1 MCHKCIFL
9 SKKKYEIIYSVL
21 ITFCRLIGKKATK
34 KWMSMKINSYVLVSE
49 IYKYNIVVSAQM
61 LKLVW
66 IPWVMY
72 SNGGKNSNFFTKS
85 FNAERNA
92 NKSIPLSQILAVWK
106 SAGSK
111 KYLHTIGNNAASQEL
126 LSRE

>member
-21 ITFCRLIGKKATK
+21 ITFCSLIVKKSNERI
-34 KWMSMKINSYVLVSE
+34 SMKINSYVFVSE

-66 IPWVMY
+66 IPRVMY

>member
-1 MCHKCIFL
+1 
-9 SKKKYEIIYSVL
+9 
-21 ITFCRLIGKKATK
+21 
-34 KWMSMKINSYVLVSE
+34 MSMKINSYVFVSE
-49 IYKYNIVVSAQM
+49 IYKFNIVVSAQM

-66 IPWVMY
+66 IPGVMY

-85 FNAERNA
+85 FNTERNA
-92 NKSIPLSQILAVWK
+92 NKSIPLSQIVAVWK